1 MYPHGRIWWIWHIN
15 MTILHYCVNNTDA
28 KETLS
33 TEAFRVIRSTVN
45 GINNYYLGLYLNS
58 YLWLLYE
65 MVILTE

>member
-15 MTILHYCVNNTDA
+15 MSTLHYCENNTDA